1 MKNKILNTLTTLK
14 AVQGTVNEMEA
25 VKNHDEFRVLANKL
39 HEIGSESDVIFLE
52 EDYCLALNTNLGAT
66 SIYCSFN
73 ESYMQSKIHI
83 AFKFNG
89 YCLSDSRFVTLENS
103 CLIVVDGRLYQAEEA
118 LSILSNEFN
127 WEDAQQKEMDHI
139 VRLIAEEDCELIDEM
154 LLQNPTQRDVHE
166 AIYQHAKMLISNADN
181 QQSVDCGIKMLQ
193 KVAILGDV
201 NAIGYFDLHGEDP
214 VRF

>member
-14 AVQGTVNEMEA
+14 AIQGTVNEMEA
-25 VKNHDEFRVLANKL
+25 VKNNDEFRIVANKL
-39 HEIGSESDVIFLE
+39 YEIGSESDVIFLE

-103 CLIVVDGRLYQAEEA
+103 CLVVIDGKLYQVEEA
-118 LSILSNEFN
+118 LNILSNEFN
-127 WEDAQQKEMDHI
+127 WEDAQQKEMERI
-139 VRLIAEEDCELIDEM
+139 VRLITEEDCESIGEI

-193 KVAILGDV
+193 KAAVLGNI
-201 NAIGYFDLHGEDP
+201 NAIGYFELHREDP
-214 VRF
+214 VCF

>member
-139 VRLIAEEDCELIDEM
+139 VRLIAEEDCELIGEI
-154 LLQNPTQRDVHE
+154 LLQNPTQKDVRE
-166 AIYQHAKMLISNADN
+166 AMYQHAKMLITNADN
-181 QQSVDCGIKMLQ
+181 QQSIDCGIKMLQ
-193 KVAILGDV
+193 KAAILGNI
-201 NAIGYFDLHGEDP
+201 NAAYYFELHKEDSI
-214 VRF
+214 RF